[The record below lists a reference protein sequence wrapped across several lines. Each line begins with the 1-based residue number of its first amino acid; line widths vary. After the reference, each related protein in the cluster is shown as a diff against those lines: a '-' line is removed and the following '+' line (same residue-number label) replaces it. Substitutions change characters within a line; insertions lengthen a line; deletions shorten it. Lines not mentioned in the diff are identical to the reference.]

1 MEQKLNKKCSVK
13 TEAIQGKAD
22 GRSLGW
28 SGHTFQSVWTD
39 DNDGSFYSVLP
50 SWCYSK
56 VSILMQILPV
66 IEKKQSCVKESLFIV
81 RSLRKTRSI
90 SALQIPCLHSISC
103 WMWTRKIWI
112 FLDCG
117 VSGQHPTDRGL
128 SILMKDIFPALK
140 MCRRFPGAAVQT
152 AKRHGI

>member
-13 TEAIQGKAD
+13 TEASQGKVD
-22 GRSLGW
+22 GRSLGC

-39 DNDGSFYSVLP
+39 DNDGSFYSVLL

-56 VSILMQILPV
+56 VSILIQILPV
-66 IEKKQSCVKESLFIV
+66 IEKKRSCVQYSLFI

-90 SALQIPCLHSISC
+90 SALQIPCLHSVSC

-112 FLDCG
+112 FLVCG
-117 VSGQHPTDRGL
+117 VSSQHPTDRGL
-128 SILMKDIFPALK
+128 SILMKDIFPVLK
-140 MCRRFPGAAVQT
+140 MCRCFPGAAFQT
-152 AKRHGI
+152 A